1 MILNISKVEMAILVV
16 HMSAMRQNVRK
27 GFKSNYGKKEGKE
40 VLASYD
46 EVKLVFQQAIEGLE
60 EDNQAVDLH
69 FNIKEVNM
77 LHSFV
82 SWYAAE
88 LELTF
93 EAAGKKAGEEDQ
105 KQIDTLNEI
114 KKRIEKVLE
123 DYAA

>member
-27 GFKSNYGKKEGKE
+27 GFKSNYGRKEGKE

-46 EVKLVFQQAIEGLE
+46 EVKLAFQQAIEGLE
-60 EDNQAVDLH
+60 EDHQAVDLH

-105 KQIDTLNEI
+105 KQIDSLNEI
-114 KKRIEKVLE
+114 KRRIEKVLE

>member
-1 MILNISKVEMAILVV
+1 MILNINKVEMAVLVV

-27 GFKSNYGKKEGKE
+27 GFKSNYGRKEGKE
-40 VLASYD
+40 VLVSYD
-46 EVKLVFQQAIEGLE
+46 EVKTAFQQAIEGLE
-60 EDNQAVDLH
+60 EDHQAVELH

-82 SWYAAE
+82 TWYAAE
-88 LELTF
+88 LELTY

-105 KQIDTLNEI
+105 KQIDMFNEI
-114 KKRIEKVLE
+114 KNRVEKVLE

>member
-16 HMSAMRQNVRK
+16 HMSAMRQSVRK
-27 GFKSNYGKKEGKE
+27 GFKSNYGRKEGKE

-46 EVKLVFQQAIEGLE
+46 EVKSAFQQAIEGLE
-60 EDNQAVDLH
+60 EDHQAVDLH

-93 EAAGKKAGEEDQ
+93 EAAGKQAGEEDQ
-105 KQIDTLNEI
+105 KQIDTFNEI
-114 KKRIEKVLE
+114 KNRIEKVLE

>member
-1 MILNISKVEMAILVV
+1 MILNISKVEMAVLVV

-27 GFKSNYGKKEGKE
+27 GFKSNYGRKEGKE

-46 EVKLVFQQAIEGLE
+46 EVKLAFQQAIEGLE
-60 EDNQAVDLH
+60 DDSQAVDLH

-93 EAAGKKAGEEDQ
+93 EAAGKQAGEEDQ
-105 KQIDTLNEI
+105 KQIDTFNEI
-114 KKRIEKVLE
+114 KNRIEKVLE

>member
-27 GFKSNYGKKEGKE
+27 GFKSNYGRKEGKE
-40 VLASYD
+40 VLSSYD
-46 EVKLVFQQAIEGLE
+46 EVKLAFQQAIEGLE
-60 EDNQAVDLH
+60 DDSQAVDLH

-105 KQIDTLNEI
+105 KQIDTFNEI
-114 KKRIEKVLE
+114 KNRIEKVLE

>member
-27 GFKSNYGKKEGKE
+27 GFKSNYGRKEGKE

-46 EVKLVFQQAIEGLE
+46 EVKLAFQQAIEGLE
-60 EDNQAVDLH
+60 DDSQAVDLH

-105 KQIDTLNEI
+105 KQIDTFNEI
-114 KKRIEKVLE
+114 KNRIEKVLE

>member
-16 HMSAMRQNVRK
+16 HMSAIRQNMRK
-27 GFKSNYGKKEGKE
+27 VLKSNYGKKEGKE
-40 VLASYD
+40 LLASYD
-46 EVKLVFQQAIEGLE
+46 EVKSAFQQAIEGLE
-60 EDNQAVDLH
+60 EDRQAVDLH

-82 SWYAAE
+82 TWYAVE

-93 EAAGKKAGEEDQ
+93 EAAGKKVGEEDQ
-105 KQIDTLNEI
+105 VQIDTFNEI
-114 KKRIEKVLE
+114 KKRIDKVLE

>member
-1 MILNISKVEMAILVV
+1 MILNINKVEMAVLVV

-27 GFKSNYGKKEGKE
+27 GFKSNYGRKEGKE
-40 VLASYD
+40 ILISYD
-46 EVKLVFQQAIEGLE
+46 EVKSAFQQAIEGLE
-60 EDNQAVDLH
+60 EDHQAIDLH

-82 SWYAAE
+82 TWYAAE
-88 LELTF
+88 LELTY

-105 KQIDTLNEI
+105 KQIDMFNEI
-114 KKRIEKVLE
+114 KNRVEKVLE

>member
-27 GFKSNYGKKEGKE
+27 GFKSNYGRKEGKE

-46 EVKLVFQQAIEGLE
+46 EVKSAFQQAIEGLE
-60 EDNQAVDLH
+60 DDSQAVDLH

-93 EAAGKKAGEEDQ
+93 EAAGKEAGEEDQ
-105 KQIDTLNEI
+105 KQIDTFNEI
-114 KKRIEKVLE
+114 KNRIEKVLE

>member
-16 HMSAMRQNVRK
+16 HMSAIRQNMRK
-27 GFKSNYGKKEGKE
+27 VLKSNYGKKEGKE
-40 VLASYD
+40 LLASYD
-46 EVKLVFQQAIEGLE
+46 EVKSAFQQAIEGIE
-60 EDNQAVDLH
+60 EDRQAVDLH

-77 LHSFV
+77 LHSFI

-93 EAAGKKAGEEDQ
+93 EAAGKKVGEEDQ
-105 KQIDTLNEI
+105 LQIDTFNEI
-114 KKRIEKVLE
+114 KNRIEKVLE

>member
-1 MILNISKVEMAILVV
+1 MILNISKVEIAILVV
-16 HMSAMRQNVRK
+16 HMAAMRQNVRK
-27 GFKSNYGKKEGKE
+27 GFKSKYGRKEGKE
-40 VLASYD
+40 VLVSYD
-46 EVKLVFQQAIEGLE
+46 EVKSALQQAIDGLK
-60 EDNQAVDLH
+60 EDHQAVDLH

-88 LELTF
+88 LEFPF
-93 EAAGKKAGEEDQ
+93 EATGKKAGEEDQ
-105 KQIDTLNEI
+105 KQIDTFKEI

>member
-1 MILNISKVEMAILVV
+1 MILNFNKVEMAILVV

-27 GFKSNYGKKEGKE
+27 GFKSNYGRKEGKE

-46 EVKLVFQQAIEGLE
+46 EVKSAFQQAIEGLE
-60 EDNQAVDLH
+60 DDSQAVDLH

-105 KQIDTLNEI
+105 KQIDTFNEI
-114 KKRIEKVLE
+114 KNRIEKVLE

>member
-16 HMSAMRQNVRK
+16 HMSAIRQNMRK
-27 GFKSNYGKKEGKE
+27 VLKSNYGKKEGKE
-40 VLASYD
+40 LLASYD
-46 EVKLVFQQAIEGLE
+46 EVKSAFQQAIEGLE
-60 EDNQAVDLH
+60 EDRQAVDLH

-82 SWYAAE
+82 TWYAAE

-93 EAAGKKAGEEDQ
+93 EASGKKVGEEDQ
-105 KQIDTLNEI
+105 VQIDTFNEI
-114 KKRIEKVLE
+114 KRRIDKVLE